1 MNTTGRSDSSALV
14 QALARLPSR
23 RRRWPD
29 SRPGARVGV
38 TYTRWTN
45 AQPLDI
51 HAPPISNAC
60 TDLQRTYPTL
70 TPVGRRRRWSPTLT
84 AVGRRTDRCTPTLP
98 SRRRRWPDSRPGA
111 RVGVMYTRWTNAQP
125 LEIHAP
131 PISNARTQL
140 QRTYPTL
147 TAVGRRRAN
156 PHPRSPD
163 NRSQSEPNTSR
174 IRTWPPSHRGLL
186 IPGLDSLPCAT
197 RHNQVDGGG
206 GPHPRLPRLP
216 TQRTLEVVTHERL
229 HDL

>member
-84 AVGRRTDRCTPTLP
+84 PVGRRRRCSPTLP
-98 SRRRRWPDSRPGA
+98 PRRRRWSPTPAPAHALELCAHVGQTHSRWRSTP
-111 RVGVMYTRWTNAQP
+111 RRSPTHV
-125 LEIHAP
+125 

-140 QRTYPTL
+140 SRLWAGDARIHTREAQTTEVSRSPTL
-147 TAVGRRRAN
+147 HASERGR
-156 PHPRSPD
+156 
-163 NRSQSEPNTSR
+163 
-174 IRTWPPSHRGLL
+174 
-186 IPGLDSLPCAT
+186 
-197 RHNQVDGGG
+197 QVIEDC
-206 GPHPRLPRLP
+206 
-216 TQRTLEVVTHERL
+216 
-229 HDL
+229 

>member
-1 MNTTGRSDSSALV
+1 MIGRRATFRCSG
-14 QALARLPSR
+14 ARPLPPICGPTAPVAAVTVSWQGGGLLGVPLESPR
-23 RRRWPD
+23 RPTL
-29 SRPGARVGV
+29 SPGAGVGV
-38 TYTRWTN
+38 MCARWTN
-45 AQPLDI
+45 AQPLEL
-51 HAPPISNAC
+51 HGRRISNAR
-60 TDLQRTYPTL
+60 TDLQRPYRSP
-70 TPVGRRRRWSPTLT
+70 TPVPSSHAW
-84 AVGRRTDRCTPTLP
+84 RTQL
-98 SRRRRWPDSRPGA
+98 SPGA
-111 RVGVMYTRWTNAQP
+111 GVGVMYTRWTNAQP

-131 PISNARTQL
+131 PISNARTDL

-156 PHPRSPD
+156 PHPRGPD